1 MPRSCYP
8 EYGHV
13 DSFINSKYIVWKKS
27 YEESLRKEGLIMK
40 RKGWLLGFFGL
51 LISIFF
57 LMVTISPAAEK
68 PPIKVGFLLPYT
80 GTMPFQTKGIND
92 GAELYFD
99 EIGWKAGG
107 RAIQVIKEDDEQNPT
122 VGLNKVRR
130 LVEDHKVNFIIGPVS
145 SAVALAIHDYVRKQ
159 KVILFNPCAN
169 TRELTSPEK
178 ASENIFRT
186 VETSDQANY
195 PMGRWMVKNTPHRNV
210 VLTASDFAG
219 GRHNAEAFKA
229 GFEESGGKVIKE
241 VYPKLGTMDFAP
253 FFPAIDVKGAEAVY
267 AWFVGTDAIR
277 FVQQYEEFGLKK
289 RIPLFGY
296 VTILDEYNLPSV
308 GEAALGIIAGSHYPV
323 NLDTPKNNAF
333 IKAYRG
339 KYGESPYRTSEYGY
353 TPANL
358 IVAVAEALKGDVEDI
373 PRVAKEI
380 KRVASKIE
388 TPAGPLAFDQYN
400 QRIVNMYVVRTE
412 KRDGKLV
419 NVVIGKI
426 EKVAQ
431 EDTWKWWRK

>member
-1 MPRSCYP
+1 M
-8 EYGHV
+8 
-13 DSFINSKYIVWKKS
+13 IKTKK
-27 YEESLRKEGLIMK
+27 K
-40 RKGWLLGFFGL
+40 WLLVFGSL

-57 LMVTISPAAEK
+57 LTMANSPAAEK
-68 PPIKVGFLLPYT
+68 PPIKVGLLLPYT

-92 GAELYFD
+92 AVELYFD
-99 EIGWKAGG
+99 EIGRKAGG

-122 VGLNKVRR
+122 VGLTKVRR
-130 LVEDHKVNFIIGPVS
+130 LVEEHKVNFIVGPVHS
-145 SAVALAIHDYVRKQ
+145 GVGLAIHDYVRKQ
-159 KVILFNPCAN
+159 KIILFNPCAN

-186 VETSDQANY
+186 VETSDQGNY

-219 GRHNAEAFKA
+219 GRHNSEAFKA
-229 GFEESGGKVIKE
+229 GFEEAGGKVIKE

-253 FFPAIDVKGAEAVY
+253 FLTTIDVKGADAVY

-296 VTILDEYNLPSV
+296 VTIADDPYLPGV
-308 GEAALGIIAGSHYPV
+308 GDAALGIIAGSHYPV

-339 KYGESPYRTSEYGY
+339 KYGESPYRYSEYGY
-353 TPANL
+353 TAANL
-358 IVAVAEALKGDVEDI
+358 IVAVTETLKGEIEDI
-373 PRVAKEI
+373 SRVAKEL
-380 KRVASKIE
+380 KRIASQIE
-388 TPAGPLAFDQYN
+388 TPSGPLAFDQYN

-419 NVVIGKI
+419 NVVIDKIGK
-426 EKVAQ
+426 VGQ
-431 EDTWKWWRK
+431 EDVWKWWRK